1 MAKKSVKIENKKYF
15 KLPKEFAEKWIAEL
29 RSGNYT
35 QHEGSLVKSNKDDLG
50 WGDEDLEVDFKC
62 ACCLGVAAV
71 MLAGEDRELAKA
83 DMPCELKSY
92 LRNLK
97 YPEELI
103 QESSGFDSFNG
114 LDSLLSS
121 LNDGY
126 KHNHSILQRRKKK
139 YPNIKFK
146 EEEGTNQY
154 SFNEIADF
162 IEEYVEFY

>member
-71 MLAGEDRELAKA
+71 MLAGEDKKLVEADIPRELG
-83 DMPCELKSY
+83 SY

-103 QESSGFDSFNG
+103 QENSDFDS
-114 LDSLLSS
+114 LDNILSS

-126 KHNHSILQRRKKK
+126 QHNNFILQKRKKK